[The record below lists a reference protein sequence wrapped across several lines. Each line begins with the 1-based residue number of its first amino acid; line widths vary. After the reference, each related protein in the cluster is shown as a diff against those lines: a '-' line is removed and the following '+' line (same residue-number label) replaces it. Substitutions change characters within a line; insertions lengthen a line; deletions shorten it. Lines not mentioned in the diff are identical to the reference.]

1 MSEINKHENENI
13 VWDAGYADQAIYEK
27 LLGQKGALLW
37 FTGLSGSGKSTIAK
51 AFQKEMLATGKYIV
65 VLDGDNIRHGLNK
78 DLDFSESGRKENIRR
93 IAEVAKLFVNHGA
106 LVITA
111 FISPYIEDRQQAREV
126 VGKQNFFEIFID
138 TPIEVCMQR
147 DPKGLYK
154 KALSGEIK
162 HFTGISDPYEKP
174 VQPEIHIQTKNQSL
188 EESFEELVEKLKSK
202 SILARDLSLVLKS
215 KKET

>member
-1 MSEINKHENENI
+1 MSEITKHENENI

-51 AFQKEMLATGKYIV
+51 AFQKELLASGKYIV
-65 VLDGDNIRHGLNK
+65 VLDGDNVRHGLNK
-78 DLDFSESGRKENIRR
+78 DLDFSETGRKENIRR

-126 VGKQNFFEIFID
+126 VGKQNFLEIFID

-174 VQPEIHIQTKNQSL
+174 INPEILIQTKGQTL
-188 EESFEELVEKLKSK
+188 EESVADLIDKLKSK
-202 SILARDLSLVLKS
+202 AILS
-215 KKET
+215 

>member
-1 MSEINKHENENI
+1 MSEINKQENENI
-13 VWDAGYADQAIYEK
+13 VWDAGYADQATYEK

-51 AFQKEMLATGKYIV
+51 AFQKEMLKSGKYIV

-78 DLDFSESGRKENIRR
+78 DLDFSETGRKENIRR
-93 IAEVAKLFVNHGA
+93 IAEVAKLFVNHAA

-126 VGKQNFFEIFID
+126 VGNQNFFEIFID

-154 KALSGEIK
+154 KSLSGEIK
-162 HFTGISDPYEKP
+162 HFTGVSDPYEKP
-174 VQPEIHIQTKNQSL
+174 IHPEINIQSKDQTL
-188 EESFEELVEKLKSK
+188 EESVADLIEKLKSI
-202 SILARDLSLVLKS
+202 SVLS
-215 KKET
+215 